1 MLASMRELLLATA
14 VIGSAYAAIN
24 ATESASEIV
33 IENDRLFAALN
44 KSTGAIGYLTL
55 HGQNLLGSRSYT
67 APTPGGATGD
77 GVNGVLNMDCY
88 CVPSGFWTPG
98 SIAPKYKL
106 IQGSDSSGKAY
117 AGVVMSDVYPQ
128 TGQLMEQYWFLR
140 DGETGLHAFSR
151 LAYKNSTTPFL
162 RNLQEFRTLFRPN
175 SPLWTHLSSNDD
187 FYAPAPQPNPAS
199 TGLGVATTVQD
210 ATWYLGN
217 RTNDPYVTTTSDY
230 FTKYTFQDAWRD
242 LTAHGMF
249 ADGSRSDDN
258 STFGAWLVTNTK
270 DTYYGGPTHSDLI
283 VDGIVYNYLVSNH
296 HGAGVP
302 NITDGFDRTFG
313 PQYYHFNKGAKNGTL
328 QALRADAVQYATPT
342 FAADFYDSIAEYV
355 PNYVP
360 TSGRGKWSGK
370 IQLPEGA
377 ERPIAVLSLNGVNYQ
392 DNAMDYAS
400 HQYWADINADGSVEI
415 DRVKADTYRLTVYAD
430 GIFGQYEVD
439 GIVIEAGETT
449 ESADL
454 TWEPESAGTEL
465 WRIGTPDKSSG
476 EYRHGYARTDAP
488 LHPPEFRIYFG
499 AYDFPTDFPEGVSY
513 HVGEGDISQDLNYVH
528 WSVYGGKAHFLRPER
543 YVGNGD
549 VNNWTITFDLTADQL
564 AASTEATLTVQLAG
578 AKTASGNTDVFN
590 VTQPWANLPLTIAV
604 NGNEVE
610 PWVIPYNQSSSCAVR
625 SSVACYNIAHKYSF
639 PSSYL
644 VGVGNGTSNGSY
656 GSFPSPSA
664 RNELILS
671 LPYNATDYESA
682 LLPESVYIQYDALR
696 LEVR

>member
-1 MLASMRELLLATA
+1 MLMPARHLLLVSAT
-14 VIGSAYAAIN
+14 VGSACAAIN
-24 ATESASEIV
+24 ATESATQIV
-33 IENDRLFAALN
+33 IANDRLFTALN
-44 KSTGAIGYLTL
+44 KTTGAINYLTL
-55 HGQNLLGSRSYT
+55 DGQNLLGTRSYT
-67 APTPGGATGD
+67 PPTPGGATGD

-98 SIAPKYKL
+98 SIAPKFRVV
-106 IQGSDSSGKAY
+106 QGTDSGGKAY

-151 LAYKNSTTPFL
+151 LQYVNETTPFL

-175 SPLWTHLSSNDD
+175 SALWTHLSTNDD
-187 FYAPAPQPNPAS
+187 FFAPSPRPNPAS

-217 RTNDPYVTTTSDY
+217 RTNDPYVTSTSDY

-249 ADGSRSDDN
+249 SDGSTSDDN
-258 STFGAWLVTNTK
+258 STFGAWMVTNTK
-270 DTYYGGPTHSDLI
+270 DTYYGGPTHSDLV

-296 HGAGVP
+296 HGANVP
-302 NITDGFDRTFG
+302 NITTGFDRTFG
-313 PQYYHFNKGAKNGTL
+313 PQYYYFNKGDKGGSL
-328 QALRADAVQYATPT
+328 DALRQDAVQYSNPD

-360 TSGRGKWSGK
+360 TSGRGKWTAK

-377 ERPIAVLSLNGVNYQ
+377 GRPVAILSLSGYDYQ
-392 DNAMDYAS
+392 DNAFDYAA
-400 HQYWADINADGSVEI
+400 HQYWADISEDGTVEI
-415 DRVKADTYRLTVYAD
+415 DRVVADTYRLTIYAD
-430 GIFGQYEVD
+430 GIFGQFEVD
-439 GIVIEAGETT
+439 GIVVEAGQTTTTT
-449 ESADL
+449 EL
-454 TWEPESAGTEL
+454 VWEAESAGTEL
-465 WRIGTPDKSSG
+465 WRIGIPDKSSG
-476 EYRHGYARTDAP
+476 EYRHGVARTDAP
-488 LHPPEFRIYFG
+488 LAPPEFRIYFG
-499 AYDFPTDFPEGVSY
+499 AYDFPTDFPDGVSY

-543 YVGNGD
+543 YVGDGN
-549 VNNWTITFDLTADQL
+549 VNNWTITFDLTAEQI
-564 AASTEATLTVQLAG
+564 ASSTEATLTVQLAG
-578 AKTASGNTDVFN
+578 AKTASGNTDVYN
-590 VTQPWANLPLTIAV
+590 VTQPWANLPLTIDV
-604 NGNEVE
+604 NGNGVE

-625 SSVACYNIAHKYSF
+625 SSVSCYNIAHKYVF
-639 PSSYL
+639 PSSFL
-644 VGVGNGTSNGSY
+644 IGGGNSTNGTY
-656 GSFPSPSA
+656 GATAPVA

-671 LPYNATDYESA
+671 LPFNATDYESA